1 MRYMLSLVLVVCAA
15 SVAYATPRSYGWSE
29 YRNAK
34 FGLQLRYP
42 ADVFDNRRTSEARDG
57 DLFATAD
64 GSAKLLVGAFSNEEG
79 FSPASY
85 QRFIARESYP
95 GLKIDYAPVGQRW
108 SVLSGTRGDMMIYEK
123 VIFSCGGK
131 VINSFALV
139 YPIAERMFYDP
150 IVETIEDSFRPGAA
164 RCDQHAATF

>member
-1 MRYMLSLVLVVCAA
+1 MAICSPLPMAAPSSLWGH
-15 SVAYATPRSYGWSE
+15 SAT
-29 YRNAK
+29 
-34 FGLQLRYP
+34 
-42 ADVFDNRRTSEARDG
+42 RRDFPPPLIS
-57 DLFATAD
+57 
-64 GSAKLLVGAFSNEEG
+64 GS
-79 FSPASY
+79 SPE
-85 QRFIARESYP
+85 ESYP